1 LRKWAADAAIFH
13 HRAERTREASKQGE
27 SAQSIAGKVIEK
39 LPTVATSA
47 TRLSNRIDFSA
58 AA

>member
-1 LRKWAADAAIFH
+1 M
-13 HRAERTREASKQGE
+13 RTREAYRQGE
-27 SAQSIAGKVIEK
+27 IAQSIAGKAIEK

-47 TRLSNRIDFSA
+47 TRLSSGIDFSA

>member
-1 LRKWAADAAIFH
+1 MRPLLELEVVPYSASGVGLFGGGSIWNVAAVRH
-13 HRAERTREASKQGE
+13 
-27 SAQSIAGKVIEK
+27 VIEK

-47 TRLSNRIDFSA
+47 TRLSSPMVFSA

>member
-1 LRKWAADAAIFH
+1 M
-13 HRAERTREASKQGE
+13 RTREAYKQCE

-39 LPTVATSA
+39 LPAVATSA
-47 TRLSNRIDFSA
+47 TRCSSRIDFSA